1 MRCNFQFVHQP
12 PSIRW
17 LEATIGKNS
26 WSLEMENYSMKN
38 LPPSLLKNWRILT
51 LFLLAALVLLWGL
64 KRGSLEDFDEAIY
77 AQISKEIVEDGNW
90 LTLHWG
96 YKPYLEKPP
105 VFMWS
110 TAILFHLFGV
120 NEFWARAAS
129 AFSGIGLAIITYFIG
144 QFVYDK
150 QIGYWA
156 GLILLTSNQFVAS
169 ARFGTTD
176 IMLTL
181 FIFLAVYAYLR
192 LEEGT
197 QKWWYIIG
205 IACALAFMV
214 KSVAAL
220 IAPLAIALSLFLDK
234 CLITSIRSRH
244 FWQGAL
250 LAFVMVVPW
259 HIFMYLQ
266 HGQAFVDQYFGYSI
280 ITRAAGSLEGHTG
293 DRFYYIDRLQKYFFP
308 WVYLAPFALA
318 LNLRENIKFK
328 SRSRILLIVTIL
340 VFGLYTVAQTKLR
353 WYIVPMYPAL
363 VILVA
368 SMVMQGFR
376 SYTSVAFGS
385 LVVATFI
392 VTLLAPI
399 KIVLIVGGA
408 SLLIGLSALVIT
420 KRLPYQLTA
429 IVMCTFLIMV
439 GLNTLRPIYSKGE
452 MPVAKIARFA
462 GTQNPNGQQPLIV
475 FEGLYQ
481 PTPLFYSDRP
491 IQVAWTL
498 QTLAEFTSIYQ
509 TKEIILA
516 KKDLK
521 SLSTAYE
528 IEMVTEVKPFVYATI
543 KPKAS
548 PLQK

>member
-1 MRCNFQFVHQP
+1 
-12 PSIRW
+12 
-17 LEATIGKNS
+17 
-26 WSLEMENYSMKN
+26 MKN
-38 LPPSLLKNWRILT
+38 LFSSLLKNWRVLVLSLLT
-51 LFLLAALVLLWGL
+51 AFVLLWGL
-64 KRGSLEDFDEAIY
+64 GRGSLEDFDEAIY

-96 YKPYLEKPP
+96 YTPWLKKPP

-150 QIGYWA
+150 QIGLLA

-181 FIFLAVYAYLR
+181 FIFLAIYAYLR

-197 QKWWYIIG
+197 QKWWYIIWL
-205 IACALAFMV
+205 ACALAFMV
-214 KSVAAL
+214 KSAAAL
-220 IAPLAIALSLFLDK
+220 IAPLAIALSLLLDK
-234 CLITSIRSRH
+234 RLITSIRSRH

-250 LAFVMVVPW
+250 LAFVLVVPW
-259 HIFMYLQ
+259 HIFMYMQ
-266 HGQAFVDQYFGYSI
+266 HGQTFIDQYFGHSI

-340 VFGLYTVAQTKLR
+340 VFGLYTIAQTKLR

-363 VILVA
+363 AILVG
-368 SMVMQGFR
+368 STVIQGFR
-376 SYTSVAFGS
+376 SHTSVAFGS
-385 LVVATFI
+385 LVVTTFVVI
-392 VTLLAPI
+392 LLVPME
-399 KIVLIVGGA
+399 IVLIIGGA
-408 SLLIGLSALVIT
+408 SLLIALAVLVVT
-420 KRLPYQLTA
+420 KRLPYRLTVV
-429 IVMCTFLIMV
+429 VMCIFLMMA
-439 GLNTLRPIYSKGE
+439 GLNTFRPIYSKDKTS
-452 MPVAKIARFA
+452 VAKIARFA
-462 GTQNPNGQQPLIV
+462 GRQNPNDRQPLIV

-481 PTPLFYSDRP
+481 PTPLFYSNRP

-521 SLSTAYE
+521 FLSTAYE
-528 IEMVTEVKPFVYATI
+528 IEVVTEVKPFVYGTI
-543 KPKAS
+543 KPKAV
-548 PLQK
+548 P